1 MKATKK
7 ITRAGAVTIPK
18 TVRSEVG
25 MPLGAAVDI
34 EAKRNCI
41 VIRKH
46 TPLCYFCGSPEKII
60 SVMNVDICRNCAE
73 KIGRKAGENNG

>member
-46 TPLCYFCGSPEKII
+46 TPLCYF
-60 SVMNVDICRNCAE
+60 
-73 KIGRKAGENNG
+73 